1 MQELFKEIIK
11 NEVKPLFTRH
21 GYTKKGLNFRRVE
34 GDLIYGFNIQKSQG
48 NTANHVR
55 FYINCMIHSKELAE
69 LQSMTSGGKTMG
81 EQVHLTCRIEEIVPS
96 APDRYSL
103 THDTDPITFSKEL
116 LSDLEDA
123 VEYMKNITS
132 AREIVEYY
140 IAETALHLSEETFHF
155 LLQNG
160 DTTTAQKY
168 LQQLQAKYGA
178 ENRWAIFQKKY
189 AAIFA
194 EFGMQ
199 FILQDV

>member
-1 MQELFKEIIK
+1 MQELFKEVIK
-11 NEVKPLFTRH
+11 NEVKPLFARH
-21 GYTKKGLNFRRVE
+21 GYAKKALNFRRVE

-81 EQVHLTCRIEEIVPS
+81 EQAHLTCRIEEIVPS

-103 THDTDPITFSKEL
+103 TPDTDPITFSKEL

-140 IAETALHLSEETFHF
+140 MAKTALHLSEETFHF